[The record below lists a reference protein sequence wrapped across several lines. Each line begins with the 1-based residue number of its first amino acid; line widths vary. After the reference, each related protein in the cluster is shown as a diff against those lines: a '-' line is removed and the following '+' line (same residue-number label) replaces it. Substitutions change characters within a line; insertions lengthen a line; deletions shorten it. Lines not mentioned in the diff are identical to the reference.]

1 MFDIHAYIL
10 IKFRNWFYGT
20 DSPLIEVLD
29 ENEVKNFTSHGISRQ
44 EDDDIIQSLD
54 TLTSPEEPE
63 MVSKIKNLTG
73 SILQAMRKDYFEKE
87 FKIQNFE
94 EEMMFDNK
102 TAEEMWDK
110 DFGVQANKSSNGTLE
125 DDIHMRIDNS
135 TAEDL
140 INIVYPNSV
149 EDRTDVFDT
158 QLAILDSLQVI
169 FFE

>member
-1 MFDIHAYIL
+1 M
-10 IKFRNWFYGT
+10 
-20 DSPLIEVLD
+20 IEVLD
-29 ENEVKNFTSHGISRQ
+29 ENEVKNLTSPSLSRQ
-44 EDDDIIQSLD
+44 EEDIIQSLD
-54 TLTSPEEPE
+54 TLTSPKEPE

-102 TAEEMWDK
+102 TAEEIWDK
-110 DFGVQANKSSNGTLE
+110 DFALQANKSSNASSE
-125 DDIHMRIDNS
+125 DDIPMRIING

-140 INIVYPNSV
+140 INIVYPNSI

-158 QLAILDSLQVI
+158 QLAILDSLQVN
-169 FFE
+169 